1 MCPLPDSEIET
12 RKLLKSEPSGKSDDE
27 TDGEK
32 ERHIPTHNTE
42 LTTSSKSPRSML
54 NPSKRK
60 QPISHT
66 SHAPCRKLRYPCK
79 TRQGMSAAADTAW
92 HKRGFDSLTSHTFFM
107 SKAKYG
113 KRVIK
118 SVVHHRIC
126 GTCYWWRRNRP
137 SVPVRKHRCV
147 RNHVGSAKLM
157 ECKSGVH
164 GIKELSDEGT
174 PVEVLEGD
182 GDTTML
188 AHIKTDLNRTLKK
201 RDDRNHIVKN
211 IGKNLYAVKKLSK
224 SVIQHLQKCLKYAF
238 AKNAGD
244 KTGMEENLR
253 AIIPHQFG

>member
-32 ERHIPTHNTE
+32 ERHIPSHNTE

-79 TRQGMSAAADTAW
+79 TRHGMSAAADTAW

-113 KRVIK
+113 SSLWCVIEFAALATGGGEIDPQCQFA
-118 SVVHHRIC
+118 STDVFGIMLE
-126 GTCYWWRRNRP
+126 
-137 SVPVRKHRCV
+137 V
-147 RNHVGSAKLM
+147 RN
-157 ECKSGVH
+157 
-164 GIKELSDEGT
+164 
-174 PVEVLEGD
+174 
-182 GDTTML
+182 
-188 AHIKTDLNRTLKK
+188 
-201 RDDRNHIVKN
+201 
-211 IGKNLYAVKKLSK
+211 
-224 SVIQHLQKCLKYAF
+224 
-238 AKNAGD
+238 
-244 KTGMEENLR
+244 
-253 AIIPHQFG
+253 